1 MKIHAYLNFAGHA
14 EEACRFYAD
23 VLGGTLTDIHR
34 FGSMPPNDEFQLTD
48 EQKNM
53 VMHVGVQLPD
63 GQMIMASD
71 MLEGVGPPRI
81 QGTTVSLS
89 VHPTSRDEAD
99 RIFSGLA
106 EGGTVTMPM
115 EDQFWGD
122 YYGAV
127 TDRFGMHWMVNHN
140 EANT

>member
-1 MKIHAYLNFAGHA
+1 MKLHAYLNFAGHA

-34 FGSMPPNDEFQLTD
+34 FGSMPPSDDFQLTD

-53 VMHVGVQLPD
+53 VMHVGVELPD

-71 MLEGVGPPRI
+71 MLEGMGPPRI
-81 QGTTVSLS
+81 EGTNVALS
-89 VHPTSRDEAD
+89 VHPTSRNEAD
-99 RIFSGLA
+99 RIFDGLA

-115 EDQFWGD
+115 ADQFWGD
-122 YYGAV
+122 YYGAL
-127 TDRFGMHWMVNHN
+127 TDRFGMHWMVNYN